1 VGAAGGLR
9 VVAGVAGRDESTGL
23 AAFEKI
29 SDSCDRASCS
39 WTERGDKGDAGE
51 GCARAWARL

>member
-9 VVAGVAGRDESTGL
+9 VAAGAAGRDESTGS

-29 SDSCDRASCS
+29 SESYERSSRS